1 MGFVF
6 GLLLGAIGALL
17 YAPKPGDGMRGELQV
32 RADELKRRADDL
44 QRIAQ
49 KIADDVT
56 VKGRE
61 IIDDAKKEWDSAGS
75 ARSAGGTTSSRTG
88 GTGTSGGTTSRS

>member
-1 MGFVF
+1 MGFVL

-17 YAPKPGDGMRGELQV
+17 YAPKAGDSTREEWRL
-32 RADELKRRADDL
+32 RADELKKRADDL

-49 KIADDVT
+49 KMADDVS

-61 IIDDAKKEWDSAGS
+61 VLEDAKKQWESSGS
-75 ARSAGGTTSSRTG
+75 GRTG
-88 GTGTSGGTTSRS
+88 GTGTAGGGGSKST

>member
-1 MGFVF
+1 MGFVI

-17 YAPKPGDGMRGELQV
+17 YAPKPGDSTREELQL
-32 RADELKRRADDL
+32 RADELKKRADDL

-49 KIADDVT
+49 KIADDVS

-61 IIDDAKKEWDSAGS
+61 ILEDAKKQWDSAGS
-75 ARSAGGTTSSRTG
+75 GR
-88 GTGTSGGTTSRS
+88 SGGTTGGSASKSS

>member
-1 MGFVF
+1 MGFVL

-17 YAPKPGDGMRGELQV
+17 YAPKLGDNTREELQL
-32 RADELKRRADDL
+32 RADELKKRADDL

-49 KIADDVT
+49 KIADDVS

-61 IIDDAKKEWDSAGS
+61 IIEDAKKQWESAGS
-75 ARSAGGTTSSRTG
+75 GRSG
-88 GTGTSGGTTSRS
+88 GTSGGTAAKS

>member
-1 MGFVF
+1 MGFVL

-17 YAPKPGDGMRGELQV
+17 YAPKAGDSTREEWRL
-32 RADELKRRADDL
+32 RADELKKRADDL

-49 KIADDVT
+49 KMADDVS

-61 IIDDAKKEWDSAGS
+61 VLEDAKRQWESTGTGS
-75 ARSAGGTTSSRTG
+75 GRPGGTTG
-88 GTGTSGGTTSRS
+88 GSASKST

>member
-1 MGFVF
+1 MGFVL

-17 YAPKPGDGMRGELQV
+17 YSPKPGDATREEWRM
-32 RADELKRRADDL
+32 RADELKKRADDL

-49 KIADDVT
+49 KMADEVS

-61 IIDDAKKEWDSAGS
+61 VIDDARKQWESG
-75 ARSAGGTTSSRTG
+75 SRTG
-88 GTGTSGGTTSRS
+88 GNSGGGTASGGTAAGGTSKKS

>member
-1 MGFVF
+1 MGFVL

-17 YAPKPGDGMRGELQV
+17 YAPKPGDATREEWRM
-32 RADELKRRADDL
+32 RADELKKRADDL

-49 KIADDVT
+49 KMADEVS

-61 IIDDAKKEWDSAGS
+61 VIEDARKQWDAGGRPAGNS
-75 ARSAGGTTSSRTG
+75 GGTAGGGTSAGGTSKKS
-88 GTGTSGGTTSRS
+88 